1 MSKINQIKIPV
12 EIAVE
17 PKYELTRLDDGL
29 IRKGYTLDFIEWK
42 EDGTFKTRHSEPQV
56 GLSCILDGNSPFY
69 TWMTTTITELIVNEE
84 NFIKFKTQNSNYEL
98 HKLV

>member
-1 MSKINQIKIPV
+1 MSKIQQIKIPV

-29 IRKGYTLDFIEWK
+29 VKRGYKLNFIEWN
-42 EDGTFKTRHSEPQV
+42 EDGTFKEKHSEPKI
-56 GLSCILDGNSPFY
+56 GLSCILDGDRMSF
-69 TWMTTTITELIVNEE
+69 TWLTTTITELTVNEE
-84 NFIKFKTQNSNYEL
+84 NFIKFRTENSNYEL